1 MKKKYKM
8 LKNGKIYKKELK
20 IACEI
25 NHHEMVK
32 IGLCKQSK

>member
-1 MKKKYKM
+1 MEKY
-8 LKNGKIYKKELK
+8 IKKELK

-32 IGLCKQSK
+32 MDLCKQKSELYVI